1 MIIREKN
8 KKKQFSYYL
17 KCQILPVVNI
27 SVEEL
32 WQAKTAIK
40 ALSSQFS
47 SSFHWHSF
55 QLLCKDMVMLFVCFA
70 KILSVCT

>member
-17 KCQILPVVNI
+17 KCQILPVVI
-27 SVEEL
+27 DFDILDILDWYWYLSGGTL
-32 WQAKTAIK
+32 WQAKTAVK

-47 SSFHWHSF
+47 SSFHCIN
-55 QLLCKDMVMLFVCFA
+55 LN
-70 KILSVCT
+70 